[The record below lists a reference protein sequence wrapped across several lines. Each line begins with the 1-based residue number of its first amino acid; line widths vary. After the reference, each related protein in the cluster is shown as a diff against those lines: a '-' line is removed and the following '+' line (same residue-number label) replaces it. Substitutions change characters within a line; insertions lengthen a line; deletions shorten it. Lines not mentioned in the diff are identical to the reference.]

1 MKVGFIGAGKVGCS
15 LGKYFVENG
24 IVVSGYYS
32 SRMEASK
39 AAADFTLTENYETL
53 ESILEDSDTLF
64 LTVPDGQIGK
74 VWDDMRNLDIKNK
87 VICHCS
93 GSISSTTFFNG
104 EKRGARIYSVH
115 PLYAI
120 SDRFSAW
127 KSLKNAYFVVEGTTK
142 GREEI
147 EALLT
152 SCGNKVI
159 VTDTGKKALYHGAAV
174 TASNLVIG
182 LVNLSVKMLVECGF
196 EKQDAFEALSSLFL
210 GNVQTIVQ
218 KGTAAALTGPV
229 ERNDI
234 STIQRHLEAFA
245 QENAFEN
252 TETVYRLLSMEL
264 VEIAKEKHKEKDY
277 DDLMEVL
284 RNEKHSADI

>member
-24 IVVSGYYS
+24 IAVSGYYS
-32 SRMEASK
+32 RTLEASI
-39 AAADFTLTENYETL
+39 AAADFTLTGNYETL

-87 VICHCS
+87 MICHCS
-93 GSISSTTFFNG
+93 GSISSTTFFDA
-104 EKRGARIYSVH
+104 EKRGAKIYSVH

-120 SDRFSAW
+120 NDRFCAW
-127 KSLKNAYFVVEGTTK
+127 ESLKNAYFVVEGTTK

-147 EALLT
+147 EELLT

-159 VTDTGKKALYHGAAV
+159 VTDTAKKALYHGAAV

-196 EKQDAFEALSSLFL
+196 EKEEAFGALSNLFL
-210 GNVQTIVQ
+210 GNAQSIVQ
-218 KGTAAALTGPV
+218 KGTIDALTGPV

-234 STIQRHLEAFA
+234 STIKRHLEAFER
-245 QENAFEN
+245 ENAFEN
-252 TETVYRLLSMEL
+252 AEAVYRLLSMEL
-264 VEIAKEKHKEKDY
+264 VEIAKEKHKEKEY

-284 RNEKHSADI
+284 RNEKHSVDI